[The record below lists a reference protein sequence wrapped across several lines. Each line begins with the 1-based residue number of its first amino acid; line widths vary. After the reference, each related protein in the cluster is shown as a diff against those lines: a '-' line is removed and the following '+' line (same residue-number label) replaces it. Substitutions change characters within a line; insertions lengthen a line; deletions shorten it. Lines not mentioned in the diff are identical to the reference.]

1 MKIIFWSLVVVV
13 VLGGWF
19 LLSRGVNKNSGNEKE
34 GDNVSMVIGKQV
46 INILA
51 KGGYSPRV
59 TLAKADLPSVI
70 KMQTNGTFDCSA
82 SVTIPSLNYR
92 TMLVPTGVSEV
103 EVPAQKAG
111 AVLRGSCGMGM
122 YSFEIR
128 FS

>member
-1 MKIIFWSLVVVV
+1 MVVVI
-13 VLGGWF
+13 LGGGF
-19 LLSRGVNKNSGNEKE
+19 LIYSGINKNGSNEKGGE
-34 GDNVSMVIGKQV
+34 NVSMVGGKQV

-51 KGGYSPRV
+51 RGGYSPRV

-111 AVLRGSCGMGM
+111 AVLRGACGMGM